1 MGQQHTDITP
11 HPQTNPDPVTQ
22 ERANLVERWAARHG
36 IDAALRLAAAEDLAD
51 AVAREIT
58 PENTTDTYIKSWR
71 VWERFCSAQSLP
83 PTEGSRGSLVAYV
96 AWLLREGRQKP
107 GPGGVLGY
115 APASARLHLDAAIVG
130 LRHPDTVKR
139 SGPPCPVTKDD
150 AAEARIALDGLEV
163 KLIKAKERRG
173 RGQAVA
179 ADPDGLYAIAAAC
192 DESLEG
198 RRDLALVLTGFH
210 YASRAS
216 EPAGLLNADVTVQ
229 PKGLVI
235 SVLTGK
241 TKHSVRSPKIPYA
254 SDPVICPV
262 RAWIAYRHA
271 LVTAV
276 GDVHRSPTDSAFHWI
291 DQHGNVRGPLGPD
304 GVTRAVGRISARAGI
319 PIRWTGHSLR
329 SGLASTGRRKGKD
342 AVAIADQGGW
352 ARHSRSMLG
361 YMQRDDGW
369 DDNAS
374 AGLT

>member
-1 MGQQHTDITP
+1 MHDIEPATALS
-11 HPQTNPDPVTQ
+11 PVEA
-22 ERANLVERWAARHG
+22 ERAALVERWAARHG
-36 IDAALRLAAAEDLAD
+36 VATAARLAQAEDFAD
-51 AVAREIT
+51 AVSAEIR
-58 PENTTDTYIKSWR
+58 PENTEDTYTKSWR
-71 VWERFCSAQSLP
+71 VWERFCAVQGFP
-83 PTEGSRGSLVAYV
+83 VTEGSRGVLVAYV

-115 APASARLHLDAAIVG
+115 APASARLHLDAAVVG
-130 LRHPDTVKR
+130 LRHPEAVGRT
-139 SGPPCPVTKDD
+139 GPSCPVTKDD

-163 KLIKAKERRG
+163 KLIKSKERRG

-198 RRDLALVLTGFH
+198 RRDLALILTGFH

-216 EPAGLLNADVTVQ
+216 EPAGLLNADVAVRA
-229 PKGLVI
+229 KGLVI

-254 SDPVICPV
+254 SDPLICPV
-262 RAWIAYRHA
+262 RAWIAYREA
-271 LVTAV
+271 LVAE
-276 GDVHRSPTDSAFHWI
+276 GGSVHRSPTDSAFHWI
-291 DQHGNVRGPLGPD
+291 DQHGNIRGPLGPD
-304 GVTRAVGRISARAGI
+304 GVTRAIKRISGRAGI
-319 PIRWTGHSLR
+319 PIHWTGHSLR

>member
-1 MGQQHTDITP
+1 MNDIEP
-11 HPQTNPDPVTQ
+11 AAGREPEPVTDA
-22 ERANLVERWAARHG
+22 RTALVTRWAERHG
-36 IDAALRLAAAEDLAD
+36 VEAAARLAQAEDLAD
-51 AVAREIT
+51 AVAAEIR
-58 PENTTDTYIKSWR
+58 PANTDDTYTKSWR
-71 VWERFCSAQSLP
+71 VWERFCAAQRFP
-83 PTEGSRGSLVAYV
+83 TTEGSRGALVAYV
-96 AWLLREGRQKP
+96 AWLLREGRQRP

-130 LRHPDTVKR
+130 LRNPKAVGR
-139 SGPPCPVTKDD
+139 AGAPCPVTKDD
-150 AAEARIALDGLEV
+150 AAEARVALDGLEV

-192 DESLEG
+192 DTSLEG
-198 RRDLALVLTGFH
+198 RRDLALILTGFH

-216 EPAGLLNADVTVQ
+216 EPAGLLNADVAVR

-254 SDPVICPV
+254 SDLAICPV
-262 RAWIAYRHA
+262 RAWIAYREA
-271 LVTAV
+271 LVAH
-276 GDVHRSPTDSAFHWI
+276 GGSAHSSPTDSAFHWI
-291 DQHGNVRGPLGPD
+291 DQHGNIRGPLGPD
-304 GVTRAVGRISARAGI
+304 GVTEAIKRIAARAGI
-319 PIRWTGHSLR
+319 PVKWTGHSLR
-329 SGLASTGRRKGKD
+329 SGLASTGRKRGKD

-361 YMQRDDGW
+361 YMQRDEGW

>member
-1 MGQQHTDITP
+1 MNDIQAVTP
-11 HPQTNPDPVTQ
+11 PPMSPAIAQ
-22 ERANLVERWAARHG
+22 RAALFEKWAHRHGVEAAAR
-36 IDAALRLAAAEDLAD
+36 LAQAEDFAD
-51 AVAREIT
+51 AVAAEIR
-58 PENTTDTYIKSWR
+58 PENTEDTYTKSWR
-71 VWERFCSAQSLP
+71 VWERFCAAQGFPL
-83 PTEGSRGSLVAYV
+83 TEGSRGALVAYV
-96 AWLLREGRQKP
+96 TWLLREGRQKP

-130 LRHPDTVKR
+130 LRRAGHT
-139 SGPPCPVTKDD
+139 VTKDD

-173 RGQAVA
+173 RGQAAA

-192 DESLEG
+192 DDTLEG
-198 RRDLALVLTGFH
+198 RRDLALILTGFH

-216 EPAGLLNADVTVQ
+216 EPAGLLNGDVSVRAQ
-229 PKGLVI
+229 GLIVN
-235 SVLTGK
+235 VLTGK
-241 TKHSVRSPKIPYA
+241 TKHSVRSPKIRYA

-262 RAWIAYRHA
+262 RAWIAYRQA
-271 LVTAV
+271 LVAHGGST
-276 GDVHRSPTDSAFHWI
+276 HESPSDSAFHWI
-291 DQHGNVRGPLGPD
+291 DQHGNIRGPLGPD
-304 GVTRAVGRISARAGI
+304 GVTRAIRRIAARAGI
-319 PIRWTGHSLR
+319 PIKWTGHSLR

>member
-1 MGQQHTDITP
+1 MNEIQKASTAAGTP
-11 HPQTNPDPVTQ
+11 VADG
-22 ERANLVERWAARHG
+22 RAALIERWADRHG
-36 IDAALRLAAAEDLAD
+36 VEAAARLAQAEDFAD
-51 AVAREIT
+51 AVSAEIR
-58 PENTTDTYIKSWR
+58 PANTEDTYTKSWQ
-71 VWERFCSAQSLP
+71 VWERFCVRQGFP
-83 PTEGSRGSLVAYV
+83 TTEGSRGTLVAYV
-96 AWLLREGRQKP
+96 AWLLHEGRQKP

-130 LRHPDTVKR
+130 IRRRGHEV
-139 SGPPCPVTKDD
+139 SKDD
-150 AAEARIALDGLEV
+150 AAEARIALEGLEV
-163 KLIKAKERRG
+163 KLIKSGDRRG

-192 DESLEG
+192 DDTLVG

-216 EPAGLLNADVTVQ
+216 EPAGLLNGDIAVR
-229 PKGLVI
+229 PKGLVV

-254 SDPVICPV
+254 SEPVICPV
-262 RAWIAYRHA
+262 RAWIAYRQA
-271 LVTAV
+271 LVEH
-276 GDVHRSPTDSAFHWI
+276 GGPVHLSPTDCAFHWI

-304 GVTRAVGRISARAGI
+304 GVTRAIKRISIRAGI
-319 PIRWTGHSLR
+319 PIHWTGHSLR
-329 SGLASTGRRKGKD
+329 SGLASTGRSKGKD

-369 DDNAS
+369 EDNAS

>member
-1 MGQQHTDITP
+1 MHDIEPAPAAAALTP
-11 HPQTNPDPVTQ
+11 AAD
-22 ERANLVERWAARHG
+22 ERAALVERWAARHG
-36 IDAALRLAAAEDLAD
+36 VETAARLAQAEDFAD
-51 AVAREIT
+51 AVSAEIR
-58 PENTTDTYIKSWR
+58 PENTEDTYTKSWR
-71 VWERFCSAQSLP
+71 VWERFCAAQGFP
-83 PTEGSRGSLVAYV
+83 TTEGSRGTLVAYV
-96 AWLLREGRQKP
+96 AWLLREGRQRP

-130 LRHPDTVKR
+130 LRRAGHT
-139 SGPPCPVTKDD
+139 VTKDD
-150 AAEARIALDGLEV
+150 AAEARVALDGLEV

-192 DESLEG
+192 DDSLEG
-198 RRDLALVLTGFH
+198 RRDLALILTGFH

-216 EPAGLLNADVTVQ
+216 EPAGLLNADVSVRA
-229 PKGLVI
+229 KGLVI

-254 SDPVICPV
+254 SDPTICPV
-262 RAWIAYRHA
+262 RAWIAYREA
-271 LVTAV
+271 LVAHG
-276 GDVHRSPTDSAFHWI
+276 GDKHRSPTDSAFHWI
-291 DQHGNVRGPLGPD
+291 DQHGNIRGPLGPD
-304 GVTRAVGRISARAGI
+304 GVTQAIKRIAARAGI
-319 PIRWTGHSLR
+319 PVKWTGHSLR